1 MRNPLLR
8 ERNRKEGRAGLR
20 RGRAGPYSG
29 AGVTA
34 RVLYSRLVALW
45 AGGEGGGLGGQGRS
59 RWIDLRV
66 SRGRACGVRLRGEAA
81 RRRVGLAQV
90 GWRRRVGFRRGGA
103 APWLWGGE

>member
-45 AGGEGGGLGGQGRS
+45 AGGEGGGAGGAGTVAMDRS
-59 RWIDLRV
+59 SYAPRYGVGW
-66 SRGRACGVRLRGEAA
+66 GCAVRLR
-81 RRRVGLAQV
+81 VV
-90 GWRRRVGFRRGGA
+90 GWGWRGSGGAVGWDRRGGA
-103 APWLWGGE
+103 APWSWGGV